1 MVLEHLG
8 ERRRRYRSPTPH
20 PEHERIAFAE
30 RARRVENHQRP
41 RAQQNRVLA
50 LGLHR
55 HGRRSPHAVGRAGLG
70 PGRES
75 DFRRPATVSTRISNA
90 ALMRPVPDPDARSVS
105 MAAGTPSW
113 GQRQLVRHDVVL
125 RTEQRSTRSQE
136 LSFRSRFIAMAHRS
150 RARMR
155 WCTALAVSA
164 FTCQVGIWIPSISA
178 VLTSETSR
186 RPIRGKDSVRGGD
199 PVLRIPPVARAPT
212 LLFEHALAVLGDSRN
227 ARRATLLR
235 RRVATGLGQLL
246 VGEACSRAAASET
259 SPAAPTDGI
268 ERGRSART
276 APSGC
281 ATGPRARDAKSTTGT
296 KTTRTRR
303 ARGARRTTGRQRKEG
318 VRRETREYEVQVEIT
333 SKSGSS
339 RLGAMPPMRS

>member
-55 HGRRSPHAVGRAGLG
+55 HGRRSPHAVRRAGLG

-178 VLTSETSR
+178 VLTSENQPAADTGDGIAFEAAIQFCAYHRSR
-186 RPIRGKDSVRGGD
+186 EPPRFCSSTRSLFSATVGTPAARRSSEGGSPPDWASFWLARPVRG
-199 PVLRIPPVARAPT
+199 PRR
-212 LLFEHALAVLGDSRN
+212 
-227 ARRATLLR
+227 ARRVRPR
-235 RRVATGLGQLL
+235 RRTGSSG
-246 VGEACSRAAASET
+246 AARRERRQAG
-259 SPAAPTDGI
+259 APPG
-268 ERGRSART
+268 RG
-276 APSGC
+276 PG
-281 ATGPRARDAKSTTGT
+281 
-296 KTTRTRR
+296 TRR
-303 ARGARRTTGRQRKEG
+303 AQRERRRQGHEEHEERDEQQEDNGRKGYEGKRESTRCRSRSRPRAGRVGSARC
-318 VRRETREYEVQVEIT
+318 RR
-333 SKSGSS
+333 
-339 RLGAMPPMRS
+339 